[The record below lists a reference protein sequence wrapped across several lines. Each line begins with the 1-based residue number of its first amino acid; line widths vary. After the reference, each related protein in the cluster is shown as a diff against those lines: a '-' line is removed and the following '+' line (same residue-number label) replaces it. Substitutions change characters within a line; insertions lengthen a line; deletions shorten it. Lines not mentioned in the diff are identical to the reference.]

1 MLASLFAGVAGLRNH
16 QVRMNVIGNNISNI
30 NTIGFKA
37 GRSIFRE
44 ALVQTLR
51 GAGRPSSISGGTNP
65 VQLGLGMEVA
75 SIDNLFTQGGLE
87 LTGQITDLAIQGNGF
102 FLLSDG
108 NSKFYSRAGAFGFDA
123 NSYLVN
129 PSNGLFV
136 QGKTAD
142 AAGTIPAT
150 ATVGNIKLP
159 FGQQDPARNTTKV
172 DFGNNLDA
180 SVTRSEAALTAST
193 TPTNGITS
201 VSGAARDGAGGVH
214 VVTITGA
221 QATEANR
228 AGANLNLATLTGNE
242 SLLSLGVTLA
252 QAATQASNTG
262 TPTLNGTDT
271 LTLLGA
277 STALTMSVD
286 GAAPVAITGLTG
298 ASTVT
303 DVIAAINT
311 QIGGVTASLNGS
323 GHILITRNIAGA
335 SHTVASNVAV
345 TGDIANILFGAAA
358 GATFLA
364 NNGTDASSSG
374 ATLSLSVDGGAPV
387 AITGLT
393 TASTVN
399 DVVAAI
405 DIIDGIDAK
414 LDSGEIRITRT
425 KAGQPYTIES
435 NTAVAGDI
443 ANRLFGVAAAATF
456 QVNNGTDHSF
466 VAQDVFTPSVGG
478 TAVTT
483 NLGITVNSNTG
494 LATGVTGLAGGG
506 ITVNAAD
513 TGLLAGTASIT
524 TKDTDK
530 ATSITVFDSL
540 GGTHVMMTNFIKSH
554 EPNKWYWNITMQ
566 GGEIIQSGATGTVTF
581 NADGSLLRFN
591 IDGGADKFSFDPN
604 NGAGLTQV
612 ELNAG
617 SSGKYDGL
625 TGFSGTETVA
635 AVKQNGYGMGILDKI
650 SIDPTGLIIGIF
662 SNGVSRNLAQIVLA
676 GFNNQAGLMKTGE
689 SLFQSSANSGEGIE
703 GVAGET
709 IAATISSGALESA
722 NVDLA
727 QEFTNMIIAQRGF
740 QSNARVITTS
750 DSMLDDLVNL
760 KR

>member
-1 MLASLFAGVAGLRNH
+1 
-16 QVRMNVIGNNISNI
+16 
-30 NTIGFKA
+30 
-37 GRSIFRE
+37 
-44 ALVQTLR
+44 
-51 GAGRPSSISGGTNP
+51 
-65 VQLGLGMEVA
+65 
-75 SIDNLFTQGGLE
+75 
-87 LTGQITDLAIQGNGF
+87 
-102 FLLSDG
+102 
-108 NSKFYSRAGAFGFDA
+108 
-123 NSYLVN
+123 
-129 PSNGLFV
+129 
-136 QGKTAD
+136 
-142 AAGTIPAT
+142 
-150 ATVGNIKLP
+150 
-159 FGQQDPARNTTKV
+159 
-172 DFGNNLDA
+172 
-180 SVTRSEAALTAST
+180 
-193 TPTNGITS
+193 
-201 VSGAARDGAGGVH
+201 
-214 VVTITGA
+214 
-221 QATEANR
+221 
-228 AGANLNLATLTGNE
+228 
-242 SLLSLGVTLA
+242 
-252 QAATQASNTG
+252 
-262 TPTLNGTDT
+262 
-271 LTLLGA
+271 
-277 STALTMSVD
+277 
-286 GAAPVAITGLTG
+286 
-298 ASTVT
+298 
-303 DVIAAINT
+303 
-311 QIGGVTASLNGS
+311 
-323 GHILITRNIAGA
+323 
-335 SHTVASNVAV
+335 
-345 TGDIANILFGAAA
+345 
-358 GATFLA
+358 
-364 NNGTDASSSG
+364 
-374 ATLSLSVDGGAPV
+374 SVDGGAPV
-387 AITGLT
+387 DITGLT
-393 TASTVN
+393 TSSTVN
-399 DVVAAI
+399 DVIAAI

-414 LDSGEIRITRT
+414 LDSGEIKITRT
-425 KAGQPYTIES
+425 KAGASYTVES

-443 ANRLFGVAAAATF
+443 ANRLFGVAAAAIF
-456 QVNNGTDHSF
+456 QVNNGTNHSF
-466 VAQDVFTPSVGG
+466 VATDVFTPPSYVNG

-483 NLGITVNSNTG
+483 NLGITVNDNTG

-506 ITVNAAD
+506 ITVNSAD

-581 NADGSLLRFN
+581 NSDGSLLRFN

-612 ELNAG
+612 ELFAG

-676 GFNNQAGLMKTGE
+676 GFNNQAGLMKSGE

>member
-1 MLASLFAGVAGLRNH
+1 
-16 QVRMNVIGNNISNI
+16 
-30 NTIGFKA
+30 
-37 GRSIFRE
+37 
-44 ALVQTLR
+44 
-51 GAGRPSSISGGTNP
+51 
-65 VQLGLGMEVA
+65 MEVA

-87 LTGQITDLAIQGNGF
+87 LTGQISDLAIQGNGF

-142 AAGTIPAT
+142 STGTIPAT
-150 ATVGNIKLP
+150 ATVGNIQLP
-159 FGQQDPARNTTKV
+159 FGQQDPARGTSKV

-180 SVTRSEAALTAST
+180 SVTRSEAAITAST

-214 VVTITGA
+214 AITIAGL
-221 QATEANR
+221 QATEASR
-228 AGANLNLATLTGNE
+228 SGAHITSPPVALLGSETLT
-242 SLLSLGVTLA
+242 SLGVTL
-252 QAATQASNTG
+252 
-262 TPTLNGTDT
+262 
-271 LTLLGA
+271 
-277 STALTMSVD
+277 
-286 GAAPVAITGLTG
+286 
-298 ASTVT
+298 
-303 DVIAAINT
+303 
-311 QIGGVTASLNGS
+311 
-323 GHILITRNIAGA
+323 
-335 SHTVASNVAV
+335 
-345 TGDIANILFGAAA
+345 
-358 GATFLA
+358 
-364 NNGTDASSSG
+364 

-387 AITGLT
+387 SIIGLT
-393 TASTVN
+393 ATSTVN
-399 DVVAAI
+399 DVIAAI
-405 DIIDGIDAK
+405 DIIDGIDAT
-414 LDSGEIRITRT
+414 LDSGEIKITRT
-425 KAGQPYTIES
+425 KAGASYTVQS

-456 QVNNGTDHSF
+456 QVNNGTNHSF
-466 VAQDVFTPSVGG
+466 VATDVFTPSVGG

-483 NLGITVNSNTG
+483 NLGITTNDNTG

-506 ITVNAAD
+506 ITMSAAD

-554 EPNKWYWNITMQ
+554 EPNKWYWNISMQ

-581 NADGSLLRFN
+581 NSDGSLLRFN

-612 ELNAG
+612 ELFAG

-676 GFNNQAGLMKTGE
+676 GFNNQAGLMKSGE

-709 IAATISSGALESA
+709 VAATISSGALESA